1 MQSLEGKRVLVAGFA
16 RSGRAAADF
25 LARRGA
31 VVTVSDTRP
40 PWSFAAELPD
50 LLSRKIGVEFGQ
62 HGSDTFGRQDLVV
75 ASPGVPWELPA
86 FEAARERGVPVVAE
100 VETASWF
107 FKGTLVG
114 VTGSNG
120 KTTTTALLGRM
131 LQESGLKTFVGG
143 NIGLPLISMVDE
155 SDAESVAVVELSS
168 FQLEGTESMDPQ
180 VAVIL
185 NITPNHLDRHPN
197 LETYVEAKARIL
209 RNQTESDFAVLN
221 ADDPVVTGLAER
233 VKGKK
238 IFFSRTQDIPEGL
251 LLSEGH
257 VVYRVGHL
265 QRDLFSPGDVKLR
278 GVFNLENVLAAAAA
292 ACVLGADFDAIAK
305 AVREFR
311 GVEHRLEHAGDV
323 LDVAFYNDSKATSV
337 DATVKA
343 LGAFDRGI
351 HLILGGKDKGAPYAP
366 LIPLLKNRVREV
378 LLIGAAAERIGR
390 ELAGAA
396 EIVPAGDLEAAV
408 RKAFSKARPGDVI
421 LLSPAC
427 ASFDQFQ
434 DFEERGRR
442 FKQIVEG
449 LAQEGRVAGLRR
461 TWAQGDSPTRQTP
474 AGSARAP
481 VSSSPVEDAPEP
493 FRLSPPGT
501 RISAVR
507 PSNAQTPVTPGSG
520 SSKPSAPSTREL
532 STRAPAPEPVQ
543 APAASVRDSAA
554 TSESVAQGSS
564 LFDSAAAD
572 PVPVPPPT
580 EPATPEFGEPA
591 MPVSKREVSEF
602 TENQKEA
609 EHEAAKDEAPIEAST
624 LKDQLPYEAELPE
637 IKQAPEPAESA
648 RWADPV
654 WKPDAALE
662 DNLPGPVETRPS
674 APPMQHLPAV
684 IEPPGKLGDSTSES
698 APLGETSVVSN
709 RASGGPE
716 IAPRQPEQAMHERV
730 YIYELEAE
738 ERRPIESEE
747 SFSIDDLILDRGDTR
762 HQELELQPPAGG
774 REKSARLE
782 EPLIFEVTEAAPTD
796 ASSPESVN
804 PPKAASQSGT
814 ITVPGEQQK
823 FGKRR
828 RRLKTQAEKSPK
840 E

>member
-1 MQSLEGKRVLVAGFA
+1 MQTLEGKRVLVAGFA

-86 FEAARERGVPVVAE
+86 FEAARQRGVPVVAE

-107 FKGTLVG
+107 FKGTLAG

-131 LQESGLKTFVGG
+131 LQESGFTTFVGG
-143 NIGLPLISMVDE
+143 NIGVPLISMVDQ
-155 SDAESVAVVELSS
+155 SSAESVAVVELSS
-168 FQLEGTESMDPQ
+168 FQLEGTETMEPQ

-185 NITPNHLDRHPN
+185 NITPNHLDRHPD
-197 LETYVEAKARIL
+197 LETYVEAKARIF
-209 RNQTESDFAVLN
+209 RNQTESDCAVLN
-221 ADDPVVTGLAER
+221 ADDPVVAGLAER
-233 VKGKK
+233 AKGKK

-251 LLSEGH
+251 LLSEGQ

-265 QRDLFSPGDVKLR
+265 QRDLFSPGDIKLR
-278 GVFNLENVLAAAAA
+278 GVFNLENVLAASAA
-292 ACVLGADFDAIAK
+292 ACVLGADFDAIAR

-323 LDVAFYNDSKATSV
+323 LGVAFYNDSKATSV

-390 ELAGAA
+390 ELDGAA
-396 EIVPAGDLEAAV
+396 ELVPAGDLEAAV

-421 LLSPAC
+421 LFSPAC

-434 DFEERGRR
+434 DFEERGRK

-461 TWAQGDSPTRQTP
+461 TWVQGDSATRRTP
-474 AGSARAP
+474 AGSTRAP
-481 VSSSPVEDAPEP
+481 VSSSPLEAAPEP
-493 FRLSPPGT
+493 FRLSPPDT
-501 RISAVR
+501 RSRAVR
-507 PSNAQTPVTPGSG
+507 PSIAEPPVTASSG
-520 SSKPSAPSTREL
+520 PSKPSASPTPEL

-543 APAASVRDSAA
+543 VPATRLRDSAA
-554 TSESVAQGSS
+554 PSESVAQASS
-564 LFDSAAAD
+564 LPDSAAAD
-572 PVPVPPPT
+572 PVPPPPA
-580 EPATPEFGEPA
+580 PASPAFAEPA
-591 MPVSKREVSEF
+591 MPVPKRDEVSEF
-602 TENQKEA
+602 TESQKEA
-609 EHEAAKDEAPIEAST
+609 EHEAEKDEAPLEASA
-624 LKDQLPYEAELPE
+624 LKEQLPYEEEVVE
-637 IKQAPEPAESA
+637 IKPAPEPHEPATG
-648 RWADPV
+648 ADPV
-654 WKPDAALE
+654 WKLDAALE
-662 DNLPGPVETRPS
+662 DVLPGPVETRPS
-674 APPMQHLPAV
+674 ALPMQHPPPA
-684 IEPPGKLGDSTSES
+684 IDPPGFRDSTSET
-698 APLGETSVVSN
+698 APLSEIPIVSN
-709 RASGGPE
+709 RAPGEPE
-716 IAPRQPEQAMHERV
+716 IAPRQPEKTTHERV
-730 YIYELEAE
+730 YVYELEAE
-738 ERRPIESEE
+738 ERRPIEAEE

-762 HQELELQPPAGG
+762 HQELELNLPAGG
-774 REKSARLE
+774 RERSARLD
-782 EPLIFEVTEAAPTD
+782 EPLIFEVTDAAPSSV
-796 ASSPESVN
+796 SSPEALKSSD
-804 PPKAASQSGT
+804 AASRSDT
-814 ITVPGEQQK
+814 ITVPGEQQN

-828 RRLKTQAEKSPK
+828 RKLKTQAEESPK